1 MRCDWP
7 YSLKPLR
14 RSVDYAFSVFRS
26 VRPATAPSRRPRD
39 ESSRNFRARSPAPR
53 WAGAV
58 LAFAPLAARADSLD
72 TGDTAWM
79 MTATALVLLM
89 TLPGVAL
96 FYGGLVRARN
106 VLSVMMQCLA
116 VAALA
121 TVLWTVYG
129 YSLAFGDGG
138 WFTGGFDK
146 AFFAGVERGALIGAI
161 PESVFAMFQLTFA
174 IITPAL
180 VFGGVAERM
189 RFSAMLWFS
198 GLWLTLVYFPVAHWV
213 WGGGWL
219 GELGV
224 LDYAGGTVVHVNAGV
239 AALMAA
245 LVVGR
250 RRGFPAT
257 PMLPHNLVFTL
268 AGASLLWVGWFGFN
282 AGSALAA
289 NGDAGMAMLT
299 TQVAAAASALAWMAT
314 EWLRFGKPS
323 ALGAA
328 TGVVAGLVAVT
339 PAAGFVGPAGALVV
353 GIAAGAACFWATYLL
368 KRRFEVDDSLD
379 VFSVHGIGGIAG
391 ALLTGIFAGVLG
403 GTGYAEGMNV
413 LTQLGVQFLGVAATV
428 IWCAI
433 VSWFLLKIL
442 DMTLG
447 LRVEED
453 QEAQGLD
460 LTEHGETSYNS

>member
-1 MRCDWP
+1 M
-7 YSLKPLR
+7 
-14 RSVDYAFSVFRS
+14 
-26 VRPATAPSRRPRD
+26 TAPRRR
-39 ESSRNFRARSPAPR
+39 PAPR
-53 WAGAV
+53 WAGGV
-58 LAFAPLAARADSLD
+58 LAFVPLAARADSLD

-79 MTATALVLLM
+79 LTATALVLLM

-146 AFFAGVERGALIGAI
+146 AFFAGVERGALSGTV

-180 VFGGVAERM
+180 VFGGVAERLK
-189 RFSAMLWFS
+189 FSSMLWFS

-257 PMLPHNLVFTL
+257 PMLPHNLVFTIV
-268 AGASLLWVGWFGFN
+268 GASLLWVGWFGFN

-299 TQVAAAASALAWMAT
+299 TQVAAAGSALAWMAT

-328 TGVVAGLVAVT
+328 TGAVAGLVAIT
-339 PAAGFVGPAGALVV
+339 PASGFVGPAGALLV
-353 GIAAGAACFWATYLL
+353 GIAAGAACFWATFLL

-379 VFSVHGIGGIAG
+379 VFSVHGIGGTVG

-403 GTGYAEGMNV
+403 GTGYSEGMNV

-433 VSWFLLKIL
+433 VSWFLLRIL
-442 DMTLG
+442 DMSLG

>member
-1 MRCDWP
+1 MTG
-7 YSLKPLR
+7 R
-14 RSVDYAFSVFRS
+14 R
-26 VRPATAPSRRPRD
+26 RR
-39 ESSRNFRARSPAPR
+39 PAPR
-53 WAGAV
+53 WAGGV
-58 LAFAPLAARADSLD
+58 LAFAPVAARADSLD

-79 MTATALVLLM
+79 LTATALVLLM

-106 VLSVMMQCLA
+106 VLSVMMQCFC

-146 AFFAGVERGALIGAI
+146 AFFAGVERGALSGTV

-198 GLWLTLVYFPVAHWV
+198 ALWLTLVYFPVAHWV

-224 LDYAGGTVVHVNAGV
+224 LDYAGGTVVHINAGV

-257 PMLPHNLVFTL
+257 PMLPHNLVFTM

-314 EWLRFGKPS
+314 EWVRFGKPS
-323 ALGAA
+323 ALGVATESWPGWSRSRPPLASSGRPGRSSSASRPASRA
-328 TGVVAGLVAVT
+328 TGRRSSSSAASRWTILSTCSRSTGSAGRWGRSSPASLPGPSAAPAT
-339 PAAGFVGPAGALVV
+339 P
-353 GIAAGAACFWATYLL
+353 
-368 KRRFEVDDSLD
+368 RE
-379 VFSVHGIGGIAG
+379 
-391 ALLTGIFAGVLG
+391 
-403 GTGYAEGMNV
+403 
-413 LTQLGVQFLGVAATV
+413 
-428 IWCAI
+428 
-433 VSWFLLKIL
+433 
-442 DMTLG
+442 
-447 LRVEED
+447 
-453 QEAQGLD
+453 
-460 LTEHGETSYNS
+460 

>member
-1 MRCDWP
+1 M
-7 YSLKPLR
+7 
-14 RSVDYAFSVFRS
+14 
-26 VRPATAPSRRPRD
+26 TAPRRRPD
-39 ESSRNFRARSPAPR
+39 PR
-53 WAGAV
+53 WAGGV

-79 MTATALVLLM
+79 LTATALVLLM

-146 AFFAGVERGALIGAI
+146 AFFAGVERGALSGTV

-180 VFGGVAERM
+180 VFGGVAERLK
-189 RFSAMLWFS
+189 FSSMLWFS

-257 PMLPHNLVFTL
+257 PMLPHNLVFTIV
-268 AGASLLWVGWFGFN
+268 GASLLWVGWFGFN

-299 TQVAAAASALAWMAT
+299 TQVAAAGSALAWMAT

-328 TGVVAGLVAVT
+328 TGAVAGLVAIT
-339 PAAGFVGPAGALVV
+339 PASGFVGPAGALLV
-353 GIAAGAACFWATYLL
+353 GIAAGAACFWATFLL

-379 VFSVHGIGGIAG
+379 VFSVHGIGGTVG

-403 GTGYAEGMNV
+403 GTGYSEGMNV

-433 VSWFLLKIL
+433 VSWFLLRIL
-442 DMTLG
+442 DMSLG

>member
-1 MRCDWP
+1 M
-7 YSLKPLR
+7 
-14 RSVDYAFSVFRS
+14 
-26 VRPATAPSRRPRD
+26 TRRPR
-39 ESSRNFRARSPAPR
+39 RPAPR
-53 WAGAV
+53 RPSPRWAAAG
-58 LAFAPLAARADSLD
+58 LALSPLTARADSLD

-79 MTATALVLLM
+79 LTATALVLLM

-106 VLSVMMQCLA
+106 VLSVSMQCLG

-121 TVLWTVYG
+121 TVLWAAYG
-129 YSLAFGDGG
+129 YSLAFGEGG
-138 WFTGGFDK
+138 WFAGGLDK
-146 AFFAGVERGALIGAI
+146 AFFAGVERGSLHGTV
-161 PESVFAMFQLTFA
+161 PESVFAVFQLTFA

-180 VFGGVAERM
+180 VFGGVAERL

-257 PMLPHNLVFTL
+257 PMPPHNLMFTL
-268 AGASLLWVGWFGFN
+268 AGAALLWVGWFGFN

-289 NGDAGMAMLT
+289 NGDAGMAMLA
-299 TQVAAAASALAWMAT
+299 TQLAASASVLAWTAT
-314 EWLRFGKPS
+314 EWVKFGKPS

-328 TGVVAGLVAVT
+328 TGAVAGLVAVT
-339 PAAGFVGPAGALVV
+339 PAAGFVGPAGALAIGV
-353 GIAAGAACFWATYLL
+353 AAGALCFWATFLL

-391 ALLTGIFAGVLG
+391 ALLTGLLAGTPG
-403 GTGYAEGMNV
+403 GAGYAEGMNAAI
-413 LTQLGVQFLGVAATV
+413 QLGVQFIGVAAAV
-428 IWCAI
+428 IWCAV
-433 VSWFLLKIL
+433 VSWLLLKSL
-442 DMTLG
+442 DLTLG
-447 LRVEED
+447 LRVDED
-453 QEAQGLD
+453 EEAQGLD
-460 LTEHGETSYNS
+460 LTEHGETSYGS

>member
-1 MRCDWP
+1 MTA
-7 YSLKPLR
+7 R
-14 RSVDYAFSVFRS
+14 R
-26 VRPATAPSRRPRD
+26 RR
-39 ESSRNFRARSPAPR
+39 PAPR
-53 WAGAV
+53 WAGGV
-58 LAFAPLAARADSLD
+58 LALAPLAARADSLD

-79 MTATALVLLM
+79 LTATALVLLM

-121 TVLWTVYG
+121 TVLWTAYG
-129 YSLAFGDGG
+129 YSLSFGDGG

-146 AFFAGVERGALIGAI
+146 AFFAGVERGALSGTV

-180 VFGGVAERM
+180 VFGGVAERLK
-189 RFSAMLWFS
+189 FSSMLWFS

-224 LDYAGGTVVHVNAGV
+224 LDYAGGTVVHINAGV

-257 PMLPHNLVFTL
+257 PMLPHNLVFTI

-299 TQVAAAASALAWMAT
+299 TQVAASASALAWMAT

-328 TGVVAGLVAVT
+328 TGVVAGLVAIT
-339 PAAGFVGPAGALVV
+339 PASGFVGPAGALLV
-353 GIAAGAACFWATYLL
+353 GLAAGAACFWATFLL

-379 VFSVHGIGGIAG
+379 VFSVHGIGGTLG

-403 GTGYAEGMNV
+403 GTGYSEGMNM

-442 DMTLG
+442 DMSLG

-460 LTEHGETSYNS
+460 LAEHGETSYNS

>member
-1 MRCDWP
+1 M
-7 YSLKPLR
+7 
-14 RSVDYAFSVFRS
+14 
-26 VRPATAPSRRPRD
+26 SRRPG
-39 ESSRNFRARSPAPR
+39 SPAR
-53 WAGAV
+53 WCAGGV
-58 LAFAPLAARADSLD
+58 LALVPLAARSDSLD
-72 TGDTAWM
+72 TGDTAWIL
-79 MTATALVLLM
+79 TATALVLLM

-96 FYGGLVRARN
+96 FYGGLVRSRN
-106 VLSVMMQCLA
+106 VLSVMMQCLG

-121 TVLWTVYG
+121 TILWTVYG

-146 AFFAGVERGALIGAI
+146 AFFAGVERGALAGTV

-239 AALMAA
+239 AALVAA

-257 PMLPHNLVFTL
+257 PMLPHNLVFTM

-299 TQVAAAASALAWMAT
+299 TQVAAAASALAWMVT

-323 ALGAA
+323 AHGAA
-328 TGVVAGLVAVT
+328 TGVVAGLVAIT
-339 PAAGFVGPAGALVV
+339 PASGFVGPAGALLV
-353 GIAAGAACFWATYLL
+353 GIAAGVACFWATFLL

-379 VFSVHGIGGIAG
+379 VFSVHGIGGTVG
-391 ALLTGIFAGVLG
+391 ALLTGVLAGVLG
-403 GTGYAEGMNV
+403 GTGYSEGMNV

-428 IWCAI
+428 IWCAM

-442 DMTLG
+442 DMSIG

>member
-1 MRCDWP
+1 M
-7 YSLKPLR
+7 
-14 RSVDYAFSVFRS
+14 
-26 VRPATAPSRRPRD
+26 TAPRRR
-39 ESSRNFRARSPAPR
+39 PAPR
-53 WAGAV
+53 WAGGV
-58 LAFAPLAARADSLD
+58 LALAPLAARADSLD

-79 MTATALVLLM
+79 LTATALVLLM

-146 AFFAGVERGALIGAI
+146 AFFAGVERGALSGTV

-180 VFGGVAERM
+180 VFGGVAERLK
-189 RFSAMLWFS
+189 FSSMLWFS

-257 PMLPHNLVFTL
+257 PMLPHNLVFTIV
-268 AGASLLWVGWFGFN
+268 GASLLWVGWFGFN

-299 TQVAAAASALAWMAT
+299 TQVAAAGSALAWMAT

-328 TGVVAGLVAVT
+328 TGAVAGLVAIT
-339 PAAGFVGPAGALVV
+339 PASGFVGPAGALLV
-353 GIAAGAACFWATYLL
+353 GIAAGAACFWATFLL

-379 VFSVHGIGGIAG
+379 VFSVHGIGGTVG

-403 GTGYAEGMNV
+403 GTGYSEGMNV

-433 VSWFLLKIL
+433 VSWFLLRIL
-442 DMTLG
+442 DMSLG

>member
-1 MRCDWP
+1 MTA
-7 YSLKPLR
+7 R
-14 RSVDYAFSVFRS
+14 R
-26 VRPATAPSRRPRD
+26 RR
-39 ESSRNFRARSPAPR
+39 PAPR
-53 WAGAV
+53 WAGGV
-58 LAFAPLAARADSLD
+58 LALTPLAARADSLD

-79 MTATALVLLM
+79 LTATALVLLM

-121 TVLWTVYG
+121 TVLWTAYG
-129 YSLAFGDGG
+129 YSLSFGDGG

-146 AFFAGVERGALIGAI
+146 AFFAGVERGALSGTV

-180 VFGGVAERM
+180 VFGGVAERLK
-189 RFSAMLWFS
+189 FSSMLWFS

-257 PMLPHNLVFTL
+257 PMLPHNLVFTI

-299 TQVAAAASALAWMAT
+299 TQVAASASALAWMAT

-328 TGVVAGLVAVT
+328 TGVVAGLVAIT
-339 PAAGFVGPAGALVV
+339 PASGFVGPAGALLV
-353 GIAAGAACFWATYLL
+353 GLAAGAACFWATFLL

-379 VFSVHGIGGIAG
+379 VFSVHGIGGMLG

-403 GTGYAEGMNV
+403 GTGYSEGMNM

-442 DMTLG
+442 DMSLG

-460 LTEHGETSYNS
+460 LAEHGETSYNS

>member
-1 MRCDWP
+1 MTA
-7 YSLKPLR
+7 R
-14 RSVDYAFSVFRS
+14 RR
-26 VRPATAPSRRPRD
+26 RPAS
-39 ESSRNFRARSPAPR
+39 R
-53 WAGAV
+53 WAGGV

-72 TGDTAWM
+72 SGDTAWM
-79 MTATALVLLM
+79 LTATVLVLLM

-106 VLSVMMQCLA
+106 VLSVMMQCLG

-146 AFFAGVERGALIGAI
+146 AFFAGVERGALSGTV

-198 GLWLTLVYFPVAHWV
+198 ALWLTLVYFPVAHWV

-257 PMLPHNLVFTL
+257 PMLPHNLVFTM

-314 EWLRFGKPS
+314 EWVRFGKPS

-328 TGVVAGLVAVT
+328 TGVVAGLVAIT
-339 PAAGFVGPAGALVV
+339 PASGFVGPAGALLV
-353 GIAAGAACFWATYLL
+353 GIAAGAACFWATFLL
-368 KRRFEVDDSLD
+368 KRRLEVDDSLD
-379 VFSVHGIGGIAG
+379 VFAVHGIGGMVG

-403 GTGYAEGMNV
+403 GTGYSEGMNMA
-413 LTQLGVQFLGVAATV
+413 TQLGVQFLGVAATV

-442 DMTLG
+442 DMSLG

>member
-1 MRCDWP
+1 MTA
-7 YSLKPLR
+7 R
-14 RSVDYAFSVFRS
+14 RR
-26 VRPATAPSRRPRD
+26 RPAL
-39 ESSRNFRARSPAPR
+39 R
-53 WAGAV
+53 WAGGV
-58 LAFAPLAARADSLD
+58 LAIAPLAARADSLD

-79 MTATALVLLM
+79 LTATALVLLM

-146 AFFAGVERGALIGAI
+146 AFFAGVERGALSGTV

-180 VFGGVAERM
+180 VFGGVAERLK
-189 RFSAMLWFS
+189 FSSMLWFS

-257 PMLPHNLVFTL
+257 PMLPHNLVFTI

-299 TQVAAAASALAWMAT
+299 TQVAASASALAWMAT

-328 TGVVAGLVAVT
+328 TGVVAGLVAIT
-339 PAAGFVGPAGALVV
+339 PASGFVGPAGALLV
-353 GIAAGAACFWATYLL
+353 GIAAGAACFWSTFLL

-379 VFSVHGIGGIAG
+379 VFSVHGIGGTVG

-403 GTGYAEGMNV
+403 GTGYSEGMNV

-442 DMTLG
+442 DMSLG

>member
-1 MRCDWP
+1 M
-7 YSLKPLR
+7 
-14 RSVDYAFSVFRS
+14 
-26 VRPATAPSRRPRD
+26 TAPRRR
-39 ESSRNFRARSPAPR
+39 PAPR
-53 WAGAV
+53 WAGGV
-58 LAFAPLAARADSLD
+58 LALAPLAARADSLD

-79 MTATALVLLM
+79 LTATALVLLM

-146 AFFAGVERGALIGAI
+146 AFFAGVERGDLSGTV

-180 VFGGVAERM
+180 VFGGVAERLK
-189 RFSAMLWFS
+189 FSSMLWFS

-257 PMLPHNLVFTL
+257 PMLPHNLVFTI

-328 TGVVAGLVAVT
+328 TGVVAGLVAIT
-339 PAAGFVGPAGALVV
+339 PASGFVGPAGALLV
-353 GIAAGAACFWATYLL
+353 GIAAGAACFWATFLL

-379 VFSVHGIGGIAG
+379 VFSVHGIGGTVG
-391 ALLTGIFAGVLG
+391 ALLTGLFAGVLG

-413 LTQLGVQFLGVAATV
+413 ATQLGVQFLGVAATV

-433 VSWFLLKIL
+433 VSWFLLRIL
-442 DMTLG
+442 DMSLG

-460 LTEHGETSYNS
+460 LTEHGETGYNS

>member
-1 MRCDWP
+1 MTA
-7 YSLKPLR
+7 R
-14 RSVDYAFSVFRS
+14 R
-26 VRPATAPSRRPRD
+26 RR
-39 ESSRNFRARSPAPR
+39 PAPR
-53 WAGAV
+53 WAGGA
-58 LAFAPLAARADSLD
+58 LALAPLAARADSLD

-79 MTATALVLLM
+79 LTATALVLLM

-121 TVLWTVYG
+121 TVLWIVYG

-146 AFFAGVERGALIGAI
+146 VFFAGVERGALSGTV

-180 VFGGVAERM
+180 VLGGVAERL
-189 RFSAMLWFS
+189 RFSSMLWFS

-257 PMLPHNLVFTL
+257 PMLPHNLVFTI

-299 TQVAAAASALAWMAT
+299 TQVAASASALAWMAT

-328 TGVVAGLVAVT
+328 TGAVAGLVAVT
-339 PAAGFVGPAGALVV
+339 PASGFVGPAGALLIGV
-353 GIAAGAACFWATYLL
+353 AAGAACFWATFLL
-368 KRRFEVDDSLD
+368 KRRLEVDDSLD
-379 VFSVHGIGGIAG
+379 VFSVHGIGGTVG

-413 LTQLGVQFLGVAATV
+413 LIQLGVQFLGVAATV

-442 DMTLG
+442 DMSLG

>member
-1 MRCDWP
+1 MTARP
-7 YSLKPLR
+7 G
-14 RSVDYAFSVFRS
+14 
-26 VRPATAPSRRPRD
+26 RPAR
-39 ESSRNFRARSPAPR
+39 R
-53 WAGAV
+53 WAGGV
-58 LAFAPLAARADSLD
+58 LALTPLAARADSLD

-79 MTATALVLLM
+79 LAATALVLLV

-106 VLSVMMQCLA
+106 VLSVMTQCLG

-121 TVLWTVYG
+121 TVLWTAYG
-129 YSLAFGDGG
+129 YSLAFGEGG
-138 WFTGGFDK
+138 WFAGGFER
-146 AFFAGVERGALIGAI
+146 AFFAGVERGSLSGTV
-161 PESVFAMFQLTFA
+161 PESVFAVYQLA
-174 IITPAL
+174 IAILAAAL
-180 VFGGVAERM
+180 VFGAVAERM

-250 RRGFPAT
+250 RRGFPAA
-257 PMLPHNLVFTL
+257 PMLPHNLVYTM
-268 AGASLLWVGWFGFN
+268 AGAALLWVGWFGFS
-282 AGSALAA
+282 AGNSLAA
-289 NGDAGMAMLT
+289 NGDTGMALLAI
-299 TQVAAAASALAWMAT
+299 QLAAAASALAWMAT
-314 EWLRFGKPS
+314 EWVKFGKPS

-328 TGVVAGLVAVT
+328 TGVVAGLVAIS
-339 PAAGFVGPAGALVV
+339 PASGFVGPAGALVV
-353 GIAAGAACFWATYLL
+353 GIVAGIVCFWATFLL

-379 VFSVHGIGGIAG
+379 VFSVHGIGGVAG
-391 ALLTGIFAGVLG
+391 TLLTGALAGTPG
-403 GTGYAEGMNV
+403 GTGYADGMNV
-413 LTQLGVQFLGVAATV
+413 LTQFGVQFIGVAATV

-433 VSWFLLKIL
+433 VSWFLLKSL
-442 DMTLG
+442 DMSLG
-447 LRVEED
+447 LRVDDD

-460 LTEHGETSYNS
+460 LVEHGETSYNS

>member
-1 MRCDWP
+1 M
-7 YSLKPLR
+7 
-14 RSVDYAFSVFRS
+14 
-26 VRPATAPSRRPRD
+26 SRRPG
-39 ESSRNFRARSPAPR
+39 NPARW
-53 WAGAV
+53 WAGGV
-58 LAFAPLAARADSLD
+58 LALVPLAARSDSLD
-72 TGDTAWM
+72 TGDTAWIL
-79 MTATALVLLM
+79 TATALVLLM

-96 FYGGLVRARN
+96 FYGGLVRSRN

-146 AFFAGVERGALIGAI
+146 AFFAGVGRGALAGTV

-239 AALMAA
+239 AALVAA

-257 PMLPHNLVFTL
+257 PMLPHNLVFTM

-328 TGVVAGLVAVT
+328 TGVVAGLVAIT
-339 PAAGFVGPAGALVV
+339 PASGFVGPAGALLV
-353 GIAAGAACFWATYLL
+353 GIAAGVACFWATFLL

-379 VFSVHGIGGIAG
+379 VFSVHGIGGTVG
-391 ALLTGIFAGVLG
+391 ALLTGVLAGVLG
-403 GTGYAEGMNV
+403 GTGYSEGMNV
-413 LTQLGVQFLGVAATV
+413 PTQLGVQFLGVAATV
-428 IWCAI
+428 IWCAM

-442 DMTLG
+442 DMSIG

>member
-1 MRCDWP
+1 MTA
-7 YSLKPLR
+7 R
-14 RSVDYAFSVFRS
+14 R
-26 VRPATAPSRRPRD
+26 RR
-39 ESSRNFRARSPAPR
+39 PAPR
-53 WAGAV
+53 WAGGV
-58 LAFAPLAARADSLD
+58 LALAPLAARADSLD

-146 AFFAGVERGALIGAI
+146 AFFAGVERGALAGTV

-180 VFGGVAERM
+180 VFGGVAERLK
-189 RFSAMLWFS
+189 FSSMLWFS
-198 GLWLTLVYFPVAHWV
+198 ALWLTLVYFPVAHWV

-257 PMLPHNLVFTL
+257 PMLPHNLVFTI

-299 TQVAAAASALAWMAT
+299 TQVAASASALAWMAT

-328 TGVVAGLVAVT
+328 TGVVAGLVAIT
-339 PAAGFVGPAGALVV
+339 PASGFVGPAGALVI
-353 GIAAGAACFWATYLL
+353 GIAAGAACFWATFLL
-368 KRRFEVDDSLD
+368 KRRLEVDDSLD
-379 VFSVHGIGGIAG
+379 VFSVHGIGGTVG

-403 GTGYAEGMNV
+403 GTGHSEGMNV

-442 DMTLG
+442 DMSLG

>member
-1 MRCDWP
+1 M
-7 YSLKPLR
+7 
-14 RSVDYAFSVFRS
+14 
-26 VRPATAPSRRPRD
+26 TAPRRRPV
-39 ESSRNFRARSPAPR
+39 PR
-53 WAGAV
+53 WAGGV

-79 MTATALVLLM
+79 LTATALVLLM

-146 AFFAGVERGALIGAI
+146 AFFAGVERSALSGTV

-180 VFGGVAERM
+180 VFGGVAERLK
-189 RFSAMLWFS
+189 FSSMLWFS

-257 PMLPHNLVFTL
+257 PMLPHNLVFTI

-299 TQVAAAASALAWMAT
+299 TQIAAAASALAWMAT

-328 TGVVAGLVAVT
+328 TGAVAGLVAIT
-339 PAAGFVGPAGALVV
+339 PASGFVGPAGALLV
-353 GIAAGAACFWATYLL
+353 GIAAGAACFWATFLL

-379 VFSVHGIGGIAG
+379 VFSVHGIGGTVG
-391 ALLTGIFAGVLG
+391 ALLTGIFAGILG
-403 GTGYAEGMNV
+403 GTGYSEGMNV

-433 VSWFLLKIL
+433 VSWFLLRIL
-442 DMTLG
+442 DMSLG

>member
-1 MRCDWP
+1 M
-7 YSLKPLR
+7 
-14 RSVDYAFSVFRS
+14 
-26 VRPATAPSRRPRD
+26 
-39 ESSRNFRARSPAPR
+39 
-53 WAGAV
+53 
-58 LAFAPLAARADSLD
+58 
-72 TGDTAWM
+72 
-79 MTATALVLLM
+79 
-89 TLPGVAL
+89 
-96 FYGGLVRARN
+96 
-106 VLSVMMQCLA
+106 
-116 VAALA
+116 
-121 TVLWTVYG
+121 
-129 YSLAFGDGG
+129 
-138 WFTGGFDK
+138 
-146 AFFAGVERGALIGAI
+146 
-161 PESVFAMFQLTFA
+161 
-174 IITPAL
+174 
-180 VFGGVAERM
+180 AERLK
-189 RFSAMLWFS
+189 FSSMLWFS

-257 PMLPHNLVFTL
+257 PMLPHNLVFTI

-299 TQVAAAASALAWMAT
+299 TQVAASASALAWMAT

-328 TGVVAGLVAVT
+328 TGVVAGLVAIT
-339 PAAGFVGPAGALVV
+339 PASGFVGPAGALLV

-379 VFSVHGIGGIAG
+379 VFSVHGIGGMVG

-403 GTGYAEGMNV
+403 GTGYSEGMNV

-442 DMTLG
+442 DMSLG

>member
-1 MRCDWP
+1 M
-7 YSLKPLR
+7 SL
-14 RSVDYAFSVFRS
+14 
-26 VRPATAPSRRPRD
+26 RPRV
-39 ESSRNFRARSPAPR
+39 PAPR
-53 WAGAV
+53 WAGGV
-58 LAFAPLAARADSLD
+58 LALAPLAARADSLD

-79 MTATALVLLM
+79 LTATALVLLM

-96 FYGGLVRARN
+96 FYAGLVRARN
-106 VLSVMMQCLA
+106 VLSVMMQCLG

-129 YSLAFGDGG
+129 YSLAFGEGG
-138 WFTGGFDK
+138 WFTGGLDK
-146 AFFAGVERGALIGAI
+146 AFFAGVERGALSGTV

-174 IITPAL
+174 IITAAL
-180 VFGGVAERM
+180 LFGGVAERM
-189 RFSAMLWFS
+189 RFSSMLWFG
-198 GLWLTLVYFPVAHWV
+198 GLWLTFVYFPVAHWV

-239 AALMAA
+239 AALLAA
-245 LVVGR
+245 LVLGR

-299 TQVAAAASALAWMAT
+299 TQVAAAAAALAWMAT

-323 ALGAA
+323 ALGFA
-328 TGVVAGLVAVT
+328 TGVVAGLVAIT
-339 PAAGFVGPAGALVV
+339 PASGFVGPAGALLI
-353 GIAAGAACFWATYLL
+353 GIAAGVACFWATFLL

-379 VFSVHGIGGIAG
+379 VFSVHAVGGTVG
-391 ALLTGIFAGVLG
+391 ALLTGALAGTLG
-403 GTGYAEGMNV
+403 GTGHSEGMNV
-413 LTQLGVQFLGVAATV
+413 LTQLGVQFIGVAATV

-433 VSWFLLKIL
+433 VSWFLLRIL

-447 LRVEED
+447 LRVDED

>member
-1 MRCDWP
+1 M
-7 YSLKPLR
+7 
-14 RSVDYAFSVFRS
+14 
-26 VRPATAPSRRPRD
+26 SRRPG
-39 ESSRNFRARSPAPR
+39 SPAR
-53 WAGAV
+53 WWAGGV
-58 LAFAPLAARADSLD
+58 LALVPLAARSDSLD
-72 TGDTAWM
+72 TGDTAWIL
-79 MTATALVLLM
+79 TATALVLLM

-96 FYGGLVRARN
+96 FYGGLVRSRN
-106 VLSVMMQCLA
+106 VLSVMMQCLG

-146 AFFAGVERGALIGAI
+146 AFFAGVERGALAGTV

-239 AALMAA
+239 AALVAA

-257 PMLPHNLVFTL
+257 PMLPHNLVFTM

-299 TQVAAAASALAWMAT
+299 TQVAAAASALAWMVT

-328 TGVVAGLVAVT
+328 TGVVAGLVAIT
-339 PAAGFVGPAGALVV
+339 PASGFVGPAGALLV
-353 GIAAGAACFWATYLL
+353 GIAAGVACFWATFLL

-379 VFSVHGIGGIAG
+379 VFSVHGIGGTVG
-391 ALLTGIFAGVLG
+391 ALLTGVLAGVLG
-403 GTGYAEGMNV
+403 GTGYSEGMNV

-428 IWCAI
+428 IWCAM

-442 DMTLG
+442 DMSIG

>member
-1 MRCDWP
+1 M
-7 YSLKPLR
+7 
-14 RSVDYAFSVFRS
+14 
-26 VRPATAPSRRPRD
+26 TAPRRR
-39 ESSRNFRARSPAPR
+39 PAPR
-53 WAGAV
+53 WAGGV
-58 LAFAPLAARADSLD
+58 LALAPLAARADSLD

-79 MTATALVLLM
+79 LTATALVLLM

-146 AFFAGVERGALIGAI
+146 AFFAGVERGALSGTV

-180 VFGGVAERM
+180 VFGGVAERLK
-189 RFSAMLWFS
+189 FSSMLWFS

-257 PMLPHNLVFTL
+257 PMLPHNLVFTI

-299 TQVAAAASALAWMAT
+299 TQVAASASALAWMAT

-328 TGVVAGLVAVT
+328 TGVVAGLVAIT
-339 PAAGFVGPAGALVV
+339 PASGFVGPAGALLV
-353 GIAAGAACFWATYLL
+353 GIAAGAACFWATFLL

-379 VFSVHGIGGIAG
+379 VFSVHGIGGTVG
-391 ALLTGIFAGVLG
+391 ALLTGLFAGVLG
-403 GTGYAEGMNV
+403 GTGYSEGMNV

-428 IWCAI
+428 IWCAM

-442 DMTLG
+442 DMSLG

>member
-1 MRCDWP
+1 MTA
-7 YSLKPLR
+7 R
-14 RSVDYAFSVFRS
+14 R
-26 VRPATAPSRRPRD
+26 RR
-39 ESSRNFRARSPAPR
+39 PAPR
-53 WAGAV
+53 WAGGV
-58 LAFAPLAARADSLD
+58 LALTPLAARADSLD

-79 MTATALVLLM
+79 LTATALVLLM

-121 TVLWTVYG
+121 TVLWTAYG
-129 YSLAFGDGG
+129 YSLSFGDGG

-146 AFFAGVERGALIGAI
+146 AFFAGVERGALSGTV

-180 VFGGVAERM
+180 VFGGVAERLK
-189 RFSAMLWFS
+189 FSSMLWFS
-198 GLWLTLVYFPVAHWV
+198 ALWLTLVYFPVAHWV

-257 PMLPHNLVFTL
+257 PMLPHNLVFTI

-282 AGSALAA
+282 AGSALSA

-299 TQVAAAASALAWMAT
+299 TQVAASASALAWMAT

-328 TGVVAGLVAVT
+328 TGVVAGLVAIT
-339 PAAGFVGPAGALVV
+339 PASGFVGPAGALLV
-353 GIAAGAACFWATYLL
+353 GLAAGAACFWATFLL

-379 VFSVHGIGGIAG
+379 VFSVHGIGGMLG

-403 GTGYAEGMNV
+403 GTGYSEGMNM

-442 DMTLG
+442 DMSLG

-460 LTEHGETSYNS
+460 LAEHGETSYNS

>member
-1 MRCDWP
+1 MTD
-7 YSLKPLR
+7 R
-14 RSVDYAFSVFRS
+14 R
-26 VRPATAPSRRPRD
+26 RR
-39 ESSRNFRARSPAPR
+39 PAPR
-53 WAGAV
+53 WAGGV

-79 MTATALVLLM
+79 LTATALVLLM

-106 VLSVMMQCLA
+106 VLSVMMQCFC

-146 AFFAGVERGALIGAI
+146 AFFAGVERGALSGTV

-198 GLWLTLVYFPVAHWV
+198 ALWLTLVYFPVAHWV

-224 LDYAGGTVVHVNAGV
+224 LDYAGGTVVHINAGV

-257 PMLPHNLVFTL
+257 PMLPHNLVFTM

-314 EWLRFGKPS
+314 EWVRFGKPS
-323 ALGAA
+323 ALGVA
-328 TGVVAGLVAVT
+328 TGVVAGLVAIT
-339 PAAGFVGPAGALVV
+339 PAAGFVGPAGALLI
-353 GIAAGAACFWATYLL
+353 GIAAGVACYWATFLL

-379 VFSVHGIGGIAG
+379 VFSVHGIGGTVG
-391 ALLTGIFAGVLG
+391 ALLTGILAGTLG
-403 GTGYAEGMNV
+403 GTGYSEGMNV
-413 LTQLGVQFLGVAATV
+413 PTQLGVQFLGVAATV

-442 DMTLG
+442 DMSLG

-460 LTEHGETSYNS
+460 LAEHGETSYNS

>member
-1 MRCDWP
+1 MTA
-7 YSLKPLR
+7 R
-14 RSVDYAFSVFRS
+14 R
-26 VRPATAPSRRPRD
+26 RR
-39 ESSRNFRARSPAPR
+39 PAPR
-53 WAGAV
+53 WAGGV
-58 LAFAPLAARADSLD
+58 LALAPLAARADSLD

-146 AFFAGVERGALIGAI
+146 AFFAGVERGALAGTV

-180 VFGGVAERM
+180 VFGGVAERLK
-189 RFSAMLWFS
+189 FSAMLWFS
-198 GLWLTLVYFPVAHWV
+198 ALWLTLVYFPVAHWV

-257 PMLPHNLVFTL
+257 PMLPHNLVFTI
-268 AGASLLWVGWFGFN
+268 AGASLLWVGWLGFN

-289 NGDAGMAMLT
+289 NGDAGMAMLA
-299 TQVAAAASALAWMAT
+299 TQVAASASALAWMAT

-328 TGVVAGLVAVT
+328 TGVVAGLVAIT
-339 PAAGFVGPAGALVV
+339 PASGFVGPAGALVI
-353 GIAAGAACFWATYLL
+353 GIAAGAACFWATFLL
-368 KRRFEVDDSLD
+368 KRRLEVDDSLD
-379 VFSVHGIGGIAG
+379 VFSVHGIGGTVG

-403 GTGYAEGMNV
+403 GTGYSEGMNV

-442 DMTLG
+442 DMSLG

>member
-1 MRCDWP
+1 MSCRP
-7 YSLKPLR
+7 GSP
-14 RSVDYAFSVFRS
+14 
-26 VRPATAPSRRPRD
+26 VRW
-39 ESSRNFRARSPAPR
+39 
-53 WAGAV
+53 WAGGV
-58 LAFAPLAARADSLD
+58 LALAPLAARSDSLD
-72 TGDTAWM
+72 TGDTAWVL
-79 MTATALVLLM
+79 TATALVLLM

-96 FYGGLVRARN
+96 FYGGLVRSRN
-106 VLSVMMQCLA
+106 VLSIMMQCLG

-121 TVLWTVYG
+121 TVLWTIYG

-146 AFFAGVERGALIGAI
+146 AFFAGVERGALSGTV

-239 AALMAA
+239 AALVAA

-257 PMLPHNLVFTL
+257 PMLPHNLVFTM

-299 TQVAAAASALAWMAT
+299 TQVAAAASALAWMVT

-328 TGVVAGLVAVT
+328 TGVVAGLVAIT
-339 PAAGFVGPAGALVV
+339 PASGFVGPAGALLV
-353 GIAAGAACFWATYLL
+353 GIAAGAACFWATFLL

-379 VFSVHGIGGIAG
+379 VFSVHGIGGTVG
-391 ALLTGIFAGVLG
+391 ALLTGVLAGVLG
-403 GTGYAEGMNV
+403 GTGYSEGMNI

-428 IWCAI
+428 IWCAM

-442 DMTLG
+442 DMSIG

>member
-1 MRCDWP
+1 M
-7 YSLKPLR
+7 
-14 RSVDYAFSVFRS
+14 
-26 VRPATAPSRRPRD
+26 SRRPRI
-39 ESSRNFRARSPAPR
+39 PASR
-53 WAGAV
+53 WAGGV
-58 LAFAPLAARADSLD
+58 LALAPLAARADSLD
-72 TGDTAWM
+72 TGDTAWLL
-79 MTATALVLLM
+79 TATALVLLM

-96 FYGGLVRARN
+96 FYAGLVRARN
-106 VLSVMMQCLA
+106 VLSVMMQCLG

-129 YSLAFGDGG
+129 YSLAFGEGG

-146 AFFAGVERGALIGAI
+146 AFFAGVERGALSGTV

-174 IITPAL
+174 IITAAL
-180 VFGGVAERM
+180 LFGGVAERM
-189 RFSAMLWFS
+189 RFSSMLWFA

-239 AALMAA
+239 AALLAA
-245 LVVGR
+245 LVLGR

-257 PMLPHNLVFTL
+257 PMLPHNLVLTL

-299 TQVAAAASALAWMAT
+299 TQVAAAAAALAWMAT

-323 ALGAA
+323 ALGFA

-339 PAAGFVGPAGALVV
+339 PASGFVGPAGALLI
-353 GIAAGAACFWATYLL
+353 GIAAGVACFWATFLL

-379 VFSVHGIGGIAG
+379 VFSVHAVGGTVG
-391 ALLTGIFAGVLG
+391 ALLTGVLAGTLG
-403 GTGYAEGMNV
+403 GTGYSEGMNV
-413 LTQLGVQFLGVAATV
+413 LTQLGVQFIGVAATV

-447 LRVEED
+447 LRVDED

>member
-1 MRCDWP
+1 MTA
-7 YSLKPLR
+7 R
-14 RSVDYAFSVFRS
+14 R
-26 VRPATAPSRRPRD
+26 RR
-39 ESSRNFRARSPAPR
+39 PAPR
-53 WAGAV
+53 WAGGV
-58 LAFAPLAARADSLD
+58 LALTPLAARADSLD

-79 MTATALVLLM
+79 LTATALVLLM

-116 VAALA
+116 VAAVA
-121 TVLWTVYG
+121 TVLWTAYG
-129 YSLAFGDGG
+129 YSLSFGDGG

-146 AFFAGVERGALIGAI
+146 AFFAGVERGALSGTV

-180 VFGGVAERM
+180 VFGGVAERLK
-189 RFSAMLWFS
+189 FSSMLWFS

-224 LDYAGGTVVHVNAGV
+224 LDYAGGTVVHINAGV

-257 PMLPHNLVFTL
+257 PMLPHNLVFTI

-299 TQVAAAASALAWMAT
+299 TQVAASASALAWMAT

-328 TGVVAGLVAVT
+328 TGVVAGLVAIT
-339 PAAGFVGPAGALVV
+339 PASGFVGPAGALLV
-353 GIAAGAACFWATYLL
+353 GLAAGAACFWATFLL

-379 VFSVHGIGGIAG
+379 VFSVHGIGGTLG

-403 GTGYAEGMNV
+403 GTGYSEGMNM

-442 DMTLG
+442 DMSLG

-460 LTEHGETSYNS
+460 LAEHGETSYNS

>member
-1 MRCDWP
+1 MTRQP
-7 YSLKPLR
+7 GKP
-14 RSVDYAFSVFRS
+14 
-26 VRPATAPSRRPRD
+26 APG
-39 ESSRNFRARSPAPR
+39 RAAPCAPR
-53 WAGAV
+53 WAAAAV
-58 LAFAPLAARADSLD
+58 LLAFAPPAARADALD

-79 MTATALVLLM
+79 LTATALVLLM

-106 VLSVMMQCLA
+106 VLSVMMQCLG

-121 TVLWTVYG
+121 TVLWTAYG

-138 WFTGGFDK
+138 WFAGGLDK
-146 AFFAGVERGALIGAI
+146 AFFAGVERGALVGTI
-161 PESVFAMFQLTFA
+161 PESVFAVFQLTFA

-180 VFGGVAERM
+180 VFGGVAERL
-189 RFSAMLWFS
+189 RFSAVLWFS

-257 PMLPHNLVFTL
+257 PMPPHNLVL
-268 AGASLLWVGWFGFN
+268 AMAGAALLWVGWFGFN

-299 TQVAAAASALAWMAT
+299 TQVAAAAAALAWAAT
-314 EWLRFGKPS
+314 EWVKYGKPS

-339 PAAGFVGPAGALVV
+339 PASGFVGPAGALVIGV
-353 GIAAGAACFWATYLL
+353 AAGAACFWATFLV

-379 VFSVHGIGGIAG
+379 VFPVHAVGGVAG
-391 ALLTGIFAGVLG
+391 ALLTGLLAGTPG
-403 GTGYAEGMNV
+403 GVGYADGMNPAI
-413 LTQLGVQFLGVAATV
+413 QLGVQFIGVAATA

-433 VSWFLLKIL
+433 VTWLLLRIL

-447 LRVEED
+447 LRVDDD

-460 LTEHGETSYNS
+460 LAEHGETGYGS

>member
-1 MRCDWP
+1 MTA
-7 YSLKPLR
+7 R
-14 RSVDYAFSVFRS
+14 R
-26 VRPATAPSRRPRD
+26 RR
-39 ESSRNFRARSPAPR
+39 AAPR
-53 WAGAV
+53 WAGGV
-58 LAFAPLAARADSLD
+58 LALAPLAARADSLD

-121 TVLWTVYG
+121 TVLWIVYG
-129 YSLAFGDGG
+129 YSLAFGAGG

-146 AFFAGVERGALIGAI
+146 AFFAGVERGALSGTI

-180 VFGGVAERM
+180 VFGAVAERLK
-189 RFSAMLWFS
+189 FSSMLWFS

-257 PMLPHNLVFTL
+257 PMLPHNLVFTI

-328 TGVVAGLVAVT
+328 TGVVAGLVAIT
-339 PAAGFVGPAGALVV
+339 PASGFVGPAGALLV
-353 GIAAGAACFWATYLL
+353 GIAAGAACFWATFLL

-379 VFSVHGIGGIAG
+379 VFSVHGIGGTVG

-403 GTGYAEGMNV
+403 GTGYSEGMNV

-442 DMTLG
+442 DMTFG

>member
-1 MRCDWP
+1 M
-7 YSLKPLR
+7 
-14 RSVDYAFSVFRS
+14 
-26 VRPATAPSRRPRD
+26 TAPRRR
-39 ESSRNFRARSPAPR
+39 PAPR
-53 WAGAV
+53 WAGGV
-58 LAFAPLAARADSLD
+58 LALAPLAARADSLD

-79 MTATALVLLM
+79 LTATALVLLM

-146 AFFAGVERGALIGAI
+146 AFFAGVERGALSGTV

-180 VFGGVAERM
+180 VFGGVAERLK
-189 RFSAMLWFS
+189 FSSMLWFS

-257 PMLPHNLVFTL
+257 PMLPHNLVFTI

-289 NGDAGMAMLT
+289 NGDAGMAMLA
-299 TQVAAAASALAWMAT
+299 TQVAASASALAWMVT

-328 TGVVAGLVAVT
+328 TGAVAGLVAIT
-339 PAAGFVGPAGALVV
+339 PASGFVGPAGALLV
-353 GIAAGAACFWATYLL
+353 GIAAGAACFWATFLL

-379 VFSVHGIGGIAG
+379 VFSVHGIGGVVG

-403 GTGYAEGMNV
+403 GTGYSEGMNV

-442 DMTLG
+442 DMSLG

>member
-1 MRCDWP
+1 MTA
-7 YSLKPLR
+7 R
-14 RSVDYAFSVFRS
+14 R
-26 VRPATAPSRRPRD
+26 RR
-39 ESSRNFRARSPAPR
+39 PAPR
-53 WAGAV
+53 WAGGV
-58 LAFAPLAARADSLD
+58 LALTPLAARADSLD

-79 MTATALVLLM
+79 LTATALVLLM

-121 TVLWTVYG
+121 TVLWTAYG
-129 YSLAFGDGG
+129 YSLSFGDGG

-146 AFFAGVERGALIGAI
+146 AFFAGVERGALSGTV

-180 VFGGVAERM
+180 VFGGVAERLK
-189 RFSAMLWFS
+189 FSSMLWFS

-257 PMLPHNLVFTL
+257 PMLPHNLVFTI

-299 TQVAAAASALAWMAT
+299 TQVAASASALAWMAT

-328 TGVVAGLVAVT
+328 TGVVAGLVAIT
-339 PAAGFVGPAGALVV
+339 PASGFVGPAGALLV
-353 GIAAGAACFWATYLL
+353 GLAAGAACFWSTFLL

-379 VFSVHGIGGIAG
+379 VFSVHGIGGTLG

-403 GTGYAEGMNV
+403 GTGYSEGMNM

-442 DMTLG
+442 DMSLG

-460 LTEHGETSYNS
+460 LAEHGETSYNS

>member
-1 MRCDWP
+1 MTA
-7 YSLKPLR
+7 R
-14 RSVDYAFSVFRS
+14 R
-26 VRPATAPSRRPRD
+26 RR
-39 ESSRNFRARSPAPR
+39 PAPR
-53 WAGAV
+53 WAGGV
-58 LAFAPLAARADSLD
+58 LALAPLAARADSLD

-79 MTATALVLLM
+79 LTATALVLLM

-121 TVLWTVYG
+121 TVLWTAYG
-129 YSLAFGDGG
+129 YSLSFGDGG

-146 AFFAGVERGALIGAI
+146 AFFAGVERGALSGTV

-180 VFGGVAERM
+180 VLGGVAERLK
-189 RFSAMLWFS
+189 FSSMLWFS

-257 PMLPHNLVFTL
+257 PMLPHNLVFTI

-282 AGSALAA
+282 AGSALSA

-299 TQVAAAASALAWMAT
+299 TQVAASASALAWMAT

-328 TGVVAGLVAVT
+328 TGVVAGLVAIT
-339 PAAGFVGPAGALVV
+339 PASGFVGPAGALLV
-353 GIAAGAACFWATYLL
+353 GLAAGAACFWATFLL

-379 VFSVHGIGGIAG
+379 VFSVHGIGGMLG

-403 GTGYAEGMNV
+403 GTGYSEGMNM

-442 DMTLG
+442 DMSLG

-460 LTEHGETSYNS
+460 LAEHGETSYNS

>member
-1 MRCDWP
+1 M
-7 YSLKPLR
+7 
-14 RSVDYAFSVFRS
+14 
-26 VRPATAPSRRPRD
+26 TAPRRR
-39 ESSRNFRARSPAPR
+39 PAPR
-53 WAGAV
+53 WAGGV
-58 LAFAPLAARADSLD
+58 LALAPLAARADSLD

-79 MTATALVLLM
+79 LTATALVLLM

-106 VLSVMMQCLA
+106 VLSVLMQCLA

-146 AFFAGVERGALIGAI
+146 AFFAGVGRGALAGTV

-180 VFGGVAERM
+180 VFGGVAERLK
-189 RFSAMLWFS
+189 FSSMLWFS

-257 PMLPHNLVFTL
+257 PMLPHNLVFTI

-299 TQVAAAASALAWMAT
+299 TQVAASASALAWMAT

-328 TGVVAGLVAVT
+328 TGVVAGLVAIT
-339 PAAGFVGPAGALVV
+339 PASGFVGPAGALLV
-353 GIAAGAACFWATYLL
+353 GIAAGAACFWATFLL

-379 VFSVHGIGGIAG
+379 VFSVHGIGGMVG
-391 ALLTGIFAGVLG
+391 ALLTGLFAGVLG
-403 GTGYAEGMNV
+403 GTGYSEGMNV

-442 DMTLG
+442 DMSLG